1 MSVENKAIVRRWF
14 DAFNRGDLNAGA
26 QCLDAGCV
34 LHAPGGDV
42 PGIEGWKQF
51 AGMYRTAF
59 PDCELHIEDILVDG
73 DQVIVRFTARGTH
86 RGDLAGVAPTGRQV
100 AMPCIMISKVVKQ
113 KIVESWEV
121 FDQLGLFQTLGSF
134 PPAPA
139 AA

>member
-1 MSVENKAIVRRWF
+1 MSAENKAIVRRWF

-26 QCLDAGCV
+26 QCLAAGCV
-34 LHAPGGDV
+34 LHAPGADV

-51 AGMYRTAF
+51 AGMYRRAF

-86 RGDLAGVAPTGRQV
+86 QGDLAGVAPTGRQV
-100 AMPCIMISKVVKQ
+100 AMPCIMISKVVNQ

-139 AA
+139 TA